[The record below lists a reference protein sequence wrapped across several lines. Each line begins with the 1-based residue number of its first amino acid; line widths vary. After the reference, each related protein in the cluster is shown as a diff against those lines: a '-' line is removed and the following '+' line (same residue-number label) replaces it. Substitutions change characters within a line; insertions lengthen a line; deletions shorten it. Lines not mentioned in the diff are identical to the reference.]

1 MGFKPFRGTL
11 FDKTNKLTER
21 FSEIALELEAVQT
34 TKYDEHSMAITGR
47 VQWSFPPL

>member
-1 MGFKPFRGTL
+1 MSFKPYRGTL

-21 FSEIALELEAVQT
+21 FSEIALELEAEQT